1 MSSLNLIEKLRKNK
15 EDKLTRRLLENR
27 LNYLE
32 ALEFIQREIE
42 KELNEGETTIA
53 VCKTNHI
60 RICKQLF
67 ANATQYCFGDGTHW
81 HRVDITENGIKKLE
95 RELKKARKEVEKDG
109 LDTE

>member
-15 EDKLTRRLLENR
+15 EDKLVSKLLKNK

-67 ANATQYCFGDGTHW
+67 GNATQYCFGDGVHW
-81 HRVDITENGIKKLE
+81 HRVDITEKGIKKLE
-95 RELKKARKEVEKDG
+95 RELEKARKEVEKD
-109 LDTE
+109 E

>member
-15 EDKLTRRLLENR
+15 EDKLARRLLENR

-32 ALEFIQREIE
+32 ALEFIQREME

-60 RICKQLF
+60 RICKKLF
-67 ANATQYCFGDGTHW
+67 GNATQYCYGDGIHW
-81 HRVDITENGIKKLE
+81 HRVDITENGIEKLG
-95 RELKKARKEVEKDG
+95 RELEKARKEVEKD
-109 LDTE
+109 DN